1 MSINLKYIRS
11 GIITALGN
19 STTIY
24 NKVVPLTNQPTS
36 YILIINQTLQ
46 EYERAKGCYEY
57 ASQFTLDVVVKAPL
71 NGDNTHIL
79 DDICAHI
86 DSSIRNIQV
95 PNYKV
100 KNIELVGTI
109 DNDFN
114 TANNTIN
121 RRLMTYDM
129 WINV

>member
-11 GIITALGN
+11 GIIKTLGN
-19 STTIY
+19 STPIY

-36 YILIINQTLQ
+36 YILIINQSLQ

-57 ASQFTLDVVVKAPL
+57 SSQFTLDVVVKAPL
-71 NGDNTHIL
+71 NGDNTVLL
-79 DDICAHI
+79 DDICARI
-86 DSSIRNIQV
+86 DTDIRNLSI
-95 PNYKV
+95 PNYKL
-100 KNIELVGTI
+100 KNIELVGTV

-121 RRLMTYDM
+121 RRLLTYDL
-129 WINV
+129 WLNV